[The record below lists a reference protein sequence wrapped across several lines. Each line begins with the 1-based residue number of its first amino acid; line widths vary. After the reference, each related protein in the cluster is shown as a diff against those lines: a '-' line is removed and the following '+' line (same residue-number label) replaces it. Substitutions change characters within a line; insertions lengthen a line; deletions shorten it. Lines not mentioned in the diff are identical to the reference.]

1 MIFDNFRRK
10 LRQEA
15 QLWREEGLID
25 ATLYQQLAERYQ
37 FNHLETVARDR
48 FVFILIGLGSI
59 LLGLGVITFVA
70 ANWQAWSKEVKLT
83 LLLSL
88 FLVTNIAGFSLW
100 RQPVTVK
107 YNTYNQKAARRRKN
121 LLGHG
126 LLIFGALL
134 LGANL
139 GLLSQMFHLSG
150 ESYELFLVWGLGVLT
165 MAYSLRLTSLGIMSI
180 ILVIIGY
187 FWGLGEYYSTV
198 GEMTWARLVV
208 QHMPLLAGVLF
219 VPLAYLC
226 KSRWL
231 FGISAIASVISL
243 QFNLQ
248 PLTSLAHNSTVPWLT
263 TAAFVLPPAL
273 LWSYDDLIFPKV
285 TDRLF
290 QPLARNLALVHFSVL
305 FYILSFRWLWETPSY
320 NPSTPE
326 NIARLNWLP
335 WIDVAILTSLALL
348 QWLYLWRHFS
358 NRRQRKLDLTTI
370 VIGGFI
376 IVTAAVTFVHQAISP
391 LGVIAIFLCN
401 VLLAMLA
408 CGLIRE
414 GLELGERRAF
424 WGGMVL
430 LTLQI
435 ISRMLEYN
443 TALLF
448 KSFVFV
454 LCGVAVI
461 LAGLWFERYLSALG
475 NREWELGTRE

>member
-1 MIFDNFRRK
+1 MLFDNFRRK

-25 ATLYQQLAERYQ
+25 ATLYQELAERYQ
-37 FNHLETVARDR
+37 FNNLETVARDR

-88 FLVTNIAGFSLW
+88 FLVTNIGGFYLW

-107 YNTYNQKAARRRKN
+107 YNTYNRQAARRRRN
-121 LLGHG
+121 MLGHG

-139 GLLSQMFHLSG
+139 GLMSQMFHLSG
-150 ESYELFLVWGLGVLT
+150 ESYELFLVWGLGVLA
-165 MAYSLRLTSLGIMSI
+165 MAYSLRLTSLGVMSL
-180 ILVIIGY
+180 ILVVIGY
-187 FWGLGEYYSTV
+187 FWGLNDYYSTV
-198 GEMTWARLVV
+198 VDVTWARLLV
-208 QHMPLLAGVLF
+208 QHMPLLAAVLF

-231 FGISAIASVISL
+231 FGISAIASVLAL

-248 PLTSLAHNSTVPWLT
+248 SLTSLSNNSPVPWIA
-263 TAAFVLPPAL
+263 TAAFALPPAL

-285 TDRLF
+285 TSRLF
-290 QPLARNLALVHFSVL
+290 QPLARTLALVHFSIL
-305 FYILSFRWLWETPSY
+305 FYYLSFRWLWETPSY

-335 WIDVAILTSLALL
+335 IIDIAILTCLALL
-348 QWLYLWRHFS
+348 QWFYLARNLY
-358 NRRQRKLDLTTI
+358 NRRQQKLDVASI

-376 IVTAAVTFVHQAISP
+376 IITATVIFIHQNVSS
-391 LGVIAIFLCN
+391 LGVIAIFLFN
-401 VLLAMLA
+401 ALLAMLA

-414 GLELGERRAF
+414 GLELGQRKAF

-435 ISRMLEYN
+435 LTRMLEYD

-475 NREWELGTRE
+475 NG